1 MGEEFSA
8 SKKTALGGWQGW
20 LTVFWGF
27 LFLYFF
33 DAVST
38 VIKALRAGLSG
49 AGLVWTVAFG
59 VVGVFSFI
67 AAVSLVYV
75 RPNAVTTAKLFLL
88 AQATFALALY
98 IKVLF
103 GSGATL
109 NSAQQFTR
117 NILIPSLL
125 FTVVWY
131 IPNQVQARSSDLFTG
146 LFFGHREASRYADYQ
161 AERSLGRIRLRS
173 RHVQADSCLQQRP
186 GGNVAYIARPE
197 RHNRIPALTHAH
209 FGRYSAFTQFRIRRH
224 YSTEAATRLSLAREH
239 LRSLYGNSKT
249 PDSPCWTLNK
259 RLAHASDKRS
269 ESHDYTAL
277 VATLAPTIL
286 NLVNQVNG
294 ERTSS

>member
-131 IPNQVQARSSDLFTG
+131 LYLIKSK
-146 LFFGHREASRYADYQ
+146 
-161 AERSLGRIRLRS
+161 
-173 RHVQADSCLQQRP
+173 HVQA
-186 GGNVAYIARPE
+186 
-197 RHNRIPALTHAH
+197 T
-209 FGRYSAFTQFRIRRH
+209 YSRD
-224 YSTEAATRLSLAREH
+224 YSLATE
-239 LRSLYGNSKT
+239 KQV
-249 PDSPCWTLNK
+249 DTLTTKQNDPWGVFDYEVDMFK
-259 RLAHASDKRS
+259 QTLAFSN
-269 ESHDYTAL
+269 AL
-277 VATLAPTIL
+277 VATLLI
-286 NLVNQVNG
+286 NIFI
-294 ERTSS
+294 SK